1 MDLGR
6 KDWKERAIARQAARI
21 ALRGPDIG
29 PFDHL
34 FYVRTATFPRGHRLN
49 PERLRKMNIGEDLR
63 PNEVHLIQQL
73 MFQREDALAWEFQH
87 MSQIHEDV
95 QPPYKIRTIPHT
107 AWQEKNF
114 PLPKKLVPIV
124 NAMVDVRA
132 ERGTFEHG
140 DGQYRNKYFLVPKIE
155 RPVKPEDFRFINNAW
170 EFEIVH
176 VPGKKNVIPDA
187 LSRYPQPEGWTPPKE
202 DEDDL
207 EPFID
212 RVLNRYEEINL
223 VMATEETIGKL
234 LTEEYDEKSEEIAV
248 FLRTLKR
255 PDGLRGQERR
265 KWTKNAARFFV
276 RDRHLFRKA
285 TKAMPVRRVVDG
297 EDLQAALIQEIHERL
312 GHKGIQTT
320 FGAVCQR
327 YWWDGMYRQVA
338 KQLGPCKVCQ
348 TMRGTRKEAELNST
362 YSRAMWSWWTVD
374 ITHMPRVRGRTY
386 LLVARE
392 YLSGWPE
399 TRALSTASSDS
410 VAKFI
415 FEEICCR
422 WGVPERISVDGGT
435 ENKSVVQSL
444 ATLFG
449 IHRVQASA
457 YNSRA
462 QGLIERGHQGFIH
475 GLAKMPGLWID
486 NLSAITWAERV
497 SLRRP
502 LGFSPAQLV
511 LGQNPV
517 LPIELVVPTWQSLP
531 WSEVRSHADLLAV
544 RATQL
549 QFRRENLEEAVQRT
563 RRLRREAV
571 ESRNAKKDVPKPF
584 QVGDLVLV
592 WDAIKSIDK
601 SSDRK
606 LDDRWR
612 GPYRVREAQADK
624 GYYRLEDLNEVA
636 FPNTTRADR
645 LKKFEELPEELED
658 SLLRGRLRLYPETER
673 LPMARPTAPRQ
684 RQATP
689 RADQTRD
696 VQAGE
701 DREGEQDRRTI
712 VGGIN
717 RGNIVEGSRRGGQS
731 RRLRIARGDSDT
743 E

>member
-1 MDLGR
+1 
-6 KDWKERAIARQAARI
+6 
-21 ALRGPDIG
+21 
-29 PFDHL
+29 
-34 FYVRTATFPRGHRLN
+34 
-49 PERLRKMNIGEDLR
+49 
-63 PNEVHLIQQL
+63 
-73 MFQREDALAWEFQH
+73 
-87 MSQIHEDV
+87 
-95 QPPYKIRTIPHT
+95 
-107 AWQEKNF
+107 
-114 PLPKKLVPIV
+114 
-124 NAMVDVRA
+124 
-132 ERGTFEHG
+132 
-140 DGQYRNKYFLVPKIE
+140 
-155 RPVKPEDFRFINNAW
+155 
-170 EFEIVH
+170 
-176 VPGKKNVIPDA
+176 
-187 LSRYPQPEGWTPPKE
+187 
-202 DEDDL
+202 
-207 EPFID
+207 
-212 RVLNRYEEINL
+212 
-223 VMATEETIGKL
+223 
-234 LTEEYDEKSEEIAV
+234 
-248 FLRTLKR
+248 
-255 PDGLRGQERR
+255 
-265 KWTKNAARFFV
+265 
-276 RDRHLFRKA
+276 
-285 TKAMPVRRVVDG
+285 
-297 EDLQAALIQEIHERL
+297 
-312 GHKGIQTT
+312 
-320 FGAVCQR
+320 
-327 YWWDGMYRQVA
+327 
-338 KQLGPCKVCQ
+338 
-348 TMRGTRKEAELNST
+348 MRGTRKEAELNST

-531 WSEVRSHADLLAV
+531 WSEVRSHADLLASNV
-544 RATQL
+544 
-549 QFRRENLEEAVQRT
+549 

-624 GYYRLEDLNEVA
+624 GYYRLEDLNE
-636 FPNTTRADR
+636 
-645 LKKFEELPEELED
+645 KFEELPEELED

-673 LPMARPTAPRQ
+673 LPMAYGAKTKA
-684 RQATP
+684 
-689 RADQTRD
+689 
-696 VQAGE
+696 
-701 DREGEQDRRTI
+701 
-712 VGGIN
+712 
-717 RGNIVEGSRRGGQS
+717 
-731 RRLRIARGDSDT
+731 SDAKS
-743 E
+743 

>member
-1 MDLGR
+1 
-6 KDWKERAIARQAARI
+6 
-21 ALRGPDIG
+21 
-29 PFDHL
+29 
-34 FYVRTATFPRGHRLN
+34 
-49 PERLRKMNIGEDLR
+49 
-63 PNEVHLIQQL
+63 
-73 MFQREDALAWEFQH
+73 
-87 MSQIHEDV
+87 
-95 QPPYKIRTIPHT
+95 
-107 AWQEKNF
+107 
-114 PLPKKLVPIV
+114 
-124 NAMVDVRA
+124 
-132 ERGTFEHG
+132 
-140 DGQYRNKYFLVPKIE
+140 
-155 RPVKPEDFRFINNAW
+155 
-170 EFEIVH
+170 
-176 VPGKKNVIPDA
+176 
-187 LSRYPQPEGWTPPKE
+187 
-202 DEDDL
+202 
-207 EPFID
+207 
-212 RVLNRYEEINL
+212 
-223 VMATEETIGKL
+223 
-234 LTEEYDEKSEEIAV
+234 
-248 FLRTLKR
+248 
-255 PDGLRGQERR
+255 
-265 KWTKNAARFFV
+265 
-276 RDRHLFRKA
+276 
-285 TKAMPVRRVVDG
+285 MPVRRVVDG
-297 EDLQAALIQEIHERL
+297 EDLQAALIQEIHEQL

-399 TRALSTASSDS
+399 TRALSTANSDS

-544 RATQL
+544 RAMQL
-549 QFRRENLEEAVQRT
+549 QFRKENLEEAVHRT
-563 RRLRREAV
+563 RRLRKEAV

-584 QVGDLVLV
+584 RVGDLVLV

-645 LKKFEELPEELED
+645 LKKFEELPEQQEMFRL
-658 SLLRGRLRLYPETER
+658 GRTAKESKTGER
-673 LPMARPTAPRQ
+673 
-684 RQATP
+684 
-689 RADQTRD
+689 
-696 VQAGE
+696 
-701 DREGEQDRRTI
+701 
-712 VGGIN
+712 
-717 RGNIVEGSRRGGQS
+717 
-731 RRLRIARGDSDT
+731 
-743 E
+743 

>member
-320 FGAVCQR
+320 FEL
-327 YWWDGMYRQVA
+327 QVA

-502 LGFSPAQLV
+502 LGFSPAQL
-511 LGQNPV
+511 
-517 LPIELVVPTWQSLP
+517 
-531 WSEVRSHADLLAV
+531 
-544 RATQL
+544 L

-673 LPMARPTAPRQ
+673 LPW
-684 RQATP
+684 QAYGAKTK
-689 RADQTRD
+689 A
-696 VQAGE
+696 
-701 DREGEQDRRTI
+701 
-712 VGGIN
+712 
-717 RGNIVEGSRRGGQS
+717 
-731 RRLRIARGDSDT
+731 SDAKS
-743 E
+743 

>member
-21 ALRGPDIG
+21 ALRGPDIS

-124 NAMVDVRA
+124 NAMVD
-132 ERGTFEHG
+132 
-140 DGQYRNKYFLVPKIE
+140 
-155 RPVKPEDFRFINNAW
+155 W

-212 RVLNRYEEINL
+212 RVLNRYEETNL

-320 FGAVCQR
+320 FGA
-327 YWWDGMYRQVA
+327 
-338 KQLGPCKVCQ
+338 
-348 TMRGTRKEAELNST
+348 
-362 YSRAMWSWWTVD
+362 
-374 ITHMPRVRGRTY
+374 
-386 LLVARE
+386 
-392 YLSGWPE
+392 
-399 TRALSTASSDS
+399 
-410 VAKFI
+410 
-415 FEEICCR
+415 
-422 WGVPERISVDGGT
+422 
-435 ENKSVVQSL
+435 
-444 ATLFG
+444 
-449 IHRVQASA
+449 
-457 YNSRA
+457 
-462 QGLIERGHQGFIH
+462 
-475 GLAKMPGLWID
+475 
-486 NLSAITWAERV
+486 
-497 SLRRP
+497 
-502 LGFSPAQLV
+502 LV